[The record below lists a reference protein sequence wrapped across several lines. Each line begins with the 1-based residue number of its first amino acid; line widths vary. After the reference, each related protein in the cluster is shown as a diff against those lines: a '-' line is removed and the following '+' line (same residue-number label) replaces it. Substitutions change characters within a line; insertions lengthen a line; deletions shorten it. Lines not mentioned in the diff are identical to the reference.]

1 MKKEDKIDNLA
12 GIVLNKKIGDR
23 VDTGDILAYIH
34 TNKEE
39 NKNAIEE
46 IKLAYEILG
55 DKPEEYKHILNII

>member
-39 NKNAIEE
+39 TKNFIEDM
-46 IKLAYEILG
+46 KSAYEILG